1 VSLCVLIN
9 KKITVHPTK
18 CARAKSTVRTTYLH
32 IRIQSTD
39 VGLLLKHKIINKP
52 VALRRLYVRGETAH
66 FWGPFMCVYYGE
78 GIFHHNI
85 SEERPQRQKRGIFP
99 EENSAKTDLCC
110 LSTLFPLWQPFFRVF
125 FSSFPFLNFLYTSLL
140 TSTFQPLGS
149 ISVPK
154 DSVFFSTLLS
164 SKCVT

>member
-1 VSLCVLIN
+1 M
-9 KKITVHPTK
+9 
-18 CARAKSTVRTTYLH
+18 Y
-32 IRIQSTD
+32 
-39 VGLLLKHKIINKP
+39 G
-52 VALRRLYVRGETAH
+52 VRGETAH

-99 EENSAKTDLCC
+99 EKNSAKTDLCC
-110 LSTLFPLWQPFFRVF
+110 LSLPPFFGVFFLVFYPEFPLNSSPPVSYLLPYSLRHSTVLFREENV
-125 FSSFPFLNFLYTSLL
+125 LYEDY
-140 TSTFQPLGS
+140 STFQPLGS

-164 SKCVT
+164 GK